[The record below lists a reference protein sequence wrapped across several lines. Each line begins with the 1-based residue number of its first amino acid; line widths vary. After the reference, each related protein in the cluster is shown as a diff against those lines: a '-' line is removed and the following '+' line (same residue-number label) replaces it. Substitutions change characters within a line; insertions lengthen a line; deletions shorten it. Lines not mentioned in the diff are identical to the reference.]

1 MFMQWQPE
9 CHTGGTLIRDNPLV
23 RWMHRVRLYPS
34 PRQQGRLR
42 FALDVTRQLYNAALQ
57 QRRDVWTSRRVGIT
71 SKRQYAELT
80 ALRSEDSRLAA
91 VYRECQDAVL
101 HRLDLAFAAFFRR
114 LRQGETPG
122 YPRFRAAARWRQ
134 LEFPHGNRALHL
146 NARQDRVRIPM
157 IGTVRLRKGRE
168 IPQYG
173 RAFVV
178 ERNGRWYAV
187 FECERDPL
195 PLEPTGR
202 AVGLDRGIRALVAT
216 SDGELIE
223 NPRHA
228 ESRRRIVERHQ
239 RALDA
244 VTEKDALGR
253 VRNAR
258 DPRRLAA
265 VRRLARARERE
276 ANARRD
282 GLHRV
287 ARAIVDRYDLI
298 AVEDLRLRSMTASAK
313 GTAEN
318 PGRNVRAKAGLN
330 RRLLDAGLSM
340 LLALIR
346 EKAEHAARRV
356 VSVDARYTS
365 QTCAACS
372 HVAAESRE
380 GSGFCCARCGHRADA
395 DVNAARCILER
406 AQSALMSEP
415 PAGAEPARRTRRAA

>member
-1 MFMQWQPE
+1 M
-9 CHTGGTLIRDNPLV
+9 RDTVLV

-34 PRQQGRLR
+34 RRQQDRLR

-57 QRRDVWTSRRVGIT
+57 QRRDVWTSHRVSIS
-71 SKRQYAELT
+71 SKSQYAEVT
-80 ALRSEDSRLAA
+80 SLRSEDSRVAA
-91 VYRECQDAVL
+91 VYRECEDAVL

-114 LRQGETPG
+114 LRHGETAG
-122 YPRFRAAARWRQ
+122 YPRFRVAARWRQ
-134 LEFPHGNRALHL
+134 LEFPHGDRALRV

-157 IGTVRLRKGRE
+157 IGTVPLRKGRE
-168 IPQYG
+168 IPEYG

-187 FECERDPL
+187 FECERDPM
-195 PLEPTGR
+195 PLVPSGR

-216 SDGELIE
+216 SDGELVE

-228 ESRRRIVERHQ
+228 DARRAIVSRHQ
-239 RALDA
+239 RELEA
-244 VTEKDALGR
+244 VTVKDAMGR
-253 VRNAR
+253 VRNGR
-258 DPRRLAA
+258 DPKRVAA

-282 GLHRV
+282 YLHKV
-287 ARAIVDRYDLI
+287 SRAIVDRYDLI
-298 AVEDLRLRSMTASAK
+298 AVEDLRLRAMTLSAK
-313 GTAEN
+313 GTPEN

-340 LLALIR
+340 LVTLIR

-356 VSVDARYTS
+356 ESIDARYTS
-365 QTCAACS
+365 QTCAACG
-372 HVAAESRE
+372 HVAAESRD
-380 GSGFCCARCGHRADA
+380 GPVFRCVRCGHADDA
-395 DVNAARCILER
+395 DVNAARCILVR

-415 PAGAEPARRTRRAA
+415 HAGAKPARRTRRAA

>member
-1 MFMQWQPE
+1 
-9 CHTGGTLIRDNPLV
+9 
-23 RWMHRVRLYPS
+23 
-34 PRQQGRLR
+34 
-42 FALDVTRQLYNAALQ
+42 
-57 QRRDVWTSRRVGIT
+57 
-71 SKRQYAELT
+71 
-80 ALRSEDSRLAA
+80 
-91 VYRECQDAVL
+91 VL

-114 LRQGETPG
+114 LRHGETPG
-122 YPRFRAAARWRQ
+122 YPRYRAAARWRQ
-134 LEFPHGNRALHL
+134 LEFPHGDRALRL

-228 ESRRRIVERHQ
+228 ESRRRIVELHQ

-258 DPRRLAA
+258 DPRRL
-265 VRRLARARERE
+265 VLTPVG
-276 ANARRD
+276 N
-282 GLHRV
+282 
-287 ARAIVDRYDLI
+287 
-298 AVEDLRLRSMTASAK
+298 
-313 GTAEN
+313 
-318 PGRNVRAKAGLN
+318 
-330 RRLLDAGLSM
+330 
-340 LLALIR
+340 
-346 EKAEHAARRV
+346 
-356 VSVDARYTS
+356 
-365 QTCAACS
+365 
-372 HVAAESRE
+372 
-380 GSGFCCARCGHRADA
+380 
-395 DVNAARCILER
+395 
-406 AQSALMSEP
+406 
-415 PAGAEPARRTRRAA
+415 